1 FADPPS
7 LSPPGTLPAVCSP
20 DHNRSWFHSRIPDE
34 SHPAPQPHIFLLC
47 RPSPERTFPEQHGFS
62 PGEKRLFQGRPPPF
76 YAHDAPADNGS
87 YPVKPSKDTKGW
99 YFAPAL
105 RRARSV
111 RHRSVL
117 SGYEARNFGSA
128 LPSSCGN
135 SGHIHPP
142 PAAARPGAADLK
154 NTDDCR
160 GPHPPAAAPRID
172 GRYPQS
178 ASHHSKCRSRKG

>member
-1 FADPPS
+1 M
-7 LSPPGTLPAVCSP
+7 
-20 DHNRSWFHSRIPDE
+20 
-34 SHPAPQPHIFLLC
+34 
-47 RPSPERTFPEQHGFS
+47 
-62 PGEKRLFQGRPPPF
+62 
-76 YAHDAPADNGS
+76 
-87 YPVKPSKDTKGW
+87 KPSKDTKGW

-111 RHRSVL
+111 RHPSVL
-117 SGYEARNFGSA
+117 SGYEARNFGSV

-160 GPHPPAAAPRID
+160 GLHPPATALRID

-178 ASHHSKCRSRKG
+178 ASHHSKCIVGRADQENRFRPGMVFQRISTSRGEIPPQIPLFRSTLASDRPALLRTGSILAVQICAHCGEV